1 MMLRVHPL
9 GRENARFSNVVPL
22 RGFGFCCIV
31 GFGFEG
37 LSGFELE
44 GLDFLLVW
52 NLSCIL
58 HVYLEAPN
66 AF

>member
-9 GRENARFSNVVPL
+9 GRENARFSNVVHL
-22 RGFGFCCIV
+22 RGFEFCCFV

-37 LSGFELE
+37 LSGFGLE
-44 GLDFLLVW
+44 GLGFLLVW
-52 NLSCIL
+52 SLSCIL
-58 HVYLEAPN
+58 HVYLGAPY